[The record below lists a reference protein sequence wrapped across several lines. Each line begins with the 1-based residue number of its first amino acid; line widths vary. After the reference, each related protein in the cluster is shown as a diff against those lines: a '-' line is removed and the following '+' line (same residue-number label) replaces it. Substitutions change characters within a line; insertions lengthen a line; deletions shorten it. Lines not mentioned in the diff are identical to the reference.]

1 MQETNTKSI
10 SAILVTVLVV
20 IALTSTAWTKT
31 LFGRGDE
38 KSILP
43 SQPFHDHLNSLAA
56 GQVDQ
61 IKTMINGENISEVLT
76 MVQHLDLPIE
86 DRRECNQTFVKCT
99 ADVKGGQSEAFI
111 WMRKNVKQET
121 CRQVLYDVDSSS
133 TCKEKL
139 VKWAKAKATPNCC
152 KNQTQ
157 RKYMLPLLQFF
168 SNNQVQ
174 CSEDLHFGM

>member
-1 MQETNTKSI
+1 MI
-10 SAILVTVLVV
+10 I
-20 IALTSTAWTKT
+20 IALTSTAWTKK
-31 LFGRGDE
+31 LLGRGTE
-38 KSILP
+38 KEISFSEPYLDQLNILVGR
-43 SQPFHDHLNSLAA
+43 QE
-56 GQVDQ
+56 DQ
-61 IKTMINGENISEVLT
+61 IKVMINNENISEVLT
-76 MVQHLDLPIE
+76 MVQHLDLSINV
-86 DRRECNQTFVKCT
+86 RRGCNQTFVKCA

-111 WMRKNVKQET
+111 WMRQNIEQET
-121 CRQVLYDVDSSS
+121 CRQVLFDVDSSS